1 MLLGSAITGSVLP
14 VAAQSSPAA
23 SQAAIS
29 GPVPLTAAQIQA
41 ARSLTPTQI
50 AQLKVKLQPML
61 AKLKAQI
68 AVSEQQTVLPSLQ
81 DVLAGTVKPSTNSLK
96 NPPKLAA
103 FTFTNSSGRVITASP
118 SAAFTAS
125 AQSSSSSTA
134 TTPELIGCPLGQ
146 CVPPPC
152 APGKCCG
159 SVCPIPGPPYTYPGN
174 DADQDGL
181 PDTFEALLADN
192 FTPVYSISAGEQQQF
207 ATFQNYVPM
216 TVASLLGPNTPF
228 SYYRV
233 VPAGFIVDSANNL
246 RYVIRIDYLTLWNAD
261 GGLPSGNLA
270 CDLSYVG
277 LDQVIQE
284 LSGHDLDVERS
295 GMYVS
300 APAVNGGYNPNSNA
314 YSIGY
319 IYTAAHEGTFFDNS
333 SYGGFA
339 NDTQPAGTHMDFALS
354 LSKHSTYPYN
364 PDYVNLIPLVYME
377 DFYASLSILYAEGVI
392 DFTEYA
398 LIQLEAADV
407 FNGCIVERFHD
418 QGGSIAQ
425 GRVNVGEPAHPING
439 STFIQDDSS
448 RALKFTDKLTNPLP
462 YY

>member
-1 MLLGSAITGSVLP
+1 MLLGSAITVSVLP
-14 VAAQSSPAA
+14 VAAQSSPAT
-23 SQAAIS
+23 SQATAS
-29 GPVPLTAAQIQA
+29 GPIPLTAAQIQA

-68 AVSEQQTVLPSLQ
+68 AVSEQQTVLPSLH

-96 NPPKLAA
+96 NPPKLTD
-103 FTFTNSSGRVITASP
+103 FTFTNSSGRVVTASP
-118 SAAFTAS
+118 STAFTAL

-134 TTPELIGCPLGQ
+134 VAPELTGCPLGQ

-159 SVCPIPGPPYTYPGN
+159 SVCPIYPIVPVA
-174 DADQDGL
+174 DADLDGL
-181 PDTFEALLADN
+181 PDSFEALLADN
-192 FTPVYSISAGEQQQF
+192 FTPVYSISAGEEQQF
-207 ATFQNYVPM
+207 ATFKNYVPM
-216 TVASLLGPNTPF
+216 TVASLLGANTPF

-233 VPAGFIVDSANNL
+233 VPAGLWQDTATTL

-300 APAVNGGYNPNSNA
+300 APAVNAGINLDPNA
-314 YSIGY
+314 YSITY

-333 SYGGFA
+333 S
-339 NDTQPAGTHMDFALS
+339 HS
-354 LSKHSTYPYN
+354 LHFS
-364 PDYVNLIPLVYME
+364 
-377 DFYASLSILYAEGVI
+377 
-392 DFTEYA
+392 
-398 LIQLEAADV
+398 
-407 FNGCIVERFHD
+407 
-418 QGGSIAQ
+418 
-425 GRVNVGEPAHPING
+425 
-439 STFIQDDSS
+439 
-448 RALKFTDKLTNPLP
+448 
-462 YY
+462 